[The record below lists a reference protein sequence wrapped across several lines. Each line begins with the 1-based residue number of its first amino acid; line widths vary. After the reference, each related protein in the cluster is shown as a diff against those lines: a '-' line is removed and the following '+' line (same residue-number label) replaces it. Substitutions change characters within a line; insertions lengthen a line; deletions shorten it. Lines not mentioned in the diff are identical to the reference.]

1 MGNVTTW
8 DFIVRLLYVLG
19 GLGIFLFGMRVMSE
33 GIQKVAGEG
42 MRRIMATMTQNRFF
56 GLMTGLLVTCLVQSS
71 SATTVMV
78 VSFVN
83 AQLLTL
89 IESIG
94 VIMGA
99 NLGTTLTG
107 WIIATIGKFSL
118 SKIALP
124 IIGIGLPLVF
134 SSKPKF
140 KHSGEFLVGF
150 GLLFFGLSELKNA
163 VPDVKSLLKSPDPA
177 DQELVLSIQGFI
189 EQLNS
194 YGFGSVLIFLVI
206 GVFLTILVQS
216 SSAAMGIT
224 IIVAI
229 NGWIDFEIAAAIV
242 MGENIGTT
250 VTAWLASIGANI
262 NAKRAA
268 RAHFIFNIAGVCWM
282 LVLFYPFIAMVDYI
296 MPGPIG
302 GHNPEKITAAEATAH
317 LRESGFKGN
326 PSKDDLNKAR
336 KEIVNVNIPEA
347 EAIAHLKES
356 GFDKDPSEDDL
367 KKARKEIVD
376 TNIPLHLSLFHTLFN
391 LTNIALLIGF
401 TPHLGRL
408 VERLVKPTSET
419 EGDPPPG
426 SLAALHYEGSGVLP
440 KTGELNLALVEAE
453 IDRLAAVARYMFEGF
468 VEIFEHP
475 EEDKGKLIKE
485 LIALEDKCD
494 ELAFD
499 ITQTLIHCTTESL
512 AGERALRVTS
522 LLRVTAELE
531 DIGDCCHRLVQL
543 AHRKYRKNRT
553 LPEETKREIK
563 VFSEQIIDFMELYQ
577 THLKDK
583 SVLPEL
589 EVAEGIED
597 RIDASRKM
605 LRKNAVKRMK
615 EAVNVKAEM
624 IYVDILN
631 EMERIGNDS
640 LNIVHAL
647 NHVV

>member
-1 MGNVTTW
+1 MMAWALLRGLELVGKKLTHFMSNINTW
-8 DFIVRLLYVLG
+8 EFILGLLYVFG

-33 GIQKVAGEG
+33 GIQKVAGDG

-89 IESIG
+89 MESIG

-107 WIIATIGKFSL
+107 WIIATVGKFSL

-124 IIGIGLPLVF
+124 IIGIGLPLIF
-134 SSKPKF
+134 ASKPKI
-140 KHSGEFLVGF
+140 KNLGEVLVGF

-163 VPDVKSLLKSPDPA
+163 VPDVKTLLESTEPA
-177 DQELVLSIQGFI
+177 DAALVQDIQVTI

-194 YGFGSVLIFLVI
+194 YGYGSVLIFLFI
-206 GVFLTILVQS
+206 GILLTILVQS

-224 IIVAI
+224 IILAI
-229 NGWIDFEIAAAIV
+229 NGWINFEIAAAIV
-242 MGENIGTT
+242 LGENIGTT
-250 VTAWLASIGANI
+250 VTAWLAALGANI

-268 RAHFIFNIAGVCWM
+268 RAHFIFNVAGVCWM
-282 LVLFYPFIAMVDYI
+282 LALFYPFMTLVDNV
-296 MPGPIG
+296 MPGAIKMENVTQAEIDNYKSNQVASG
-302 GHNPEKITAAEATAH
+302 QSVDSDEGKI
-317 LRESGFKGN
+317 R
-326 PSKDDLNKAR
+326 KA
-336 KEIVNVNIPEA
+336 
-347 EAIAHLKES
+347 
-356 GFDKDPSEDDL
+356 
-367 KKARKEIVD
+367 IVD
-376 TNIPLHLSLFHTLFN
+376 TNIPLHLALFHTIFN

-401 TPHLGRL
+401 TPQLGKL
-408 VERLVKPTSET
+408 AERLVKPKAGT
-419 EGDPPPG
+419 EGQPPPG
-426 SLAALHYEGSGVLP
+426 SLAALHYEGSGILP

-485 LIALEDKCD
+485 MIALEDKCD

-499 ITQTLIHCTTESL
+499 ITQTLIQCTTESL

-543 AHRKYRKNRT
+543 AHRKYRKQRI

-583 SVLPEL
+583 SVLPEMA
-589 EVAEGIED
+589 VAEGIED

-605 LRKNAVKRMK
+605 LRKSAVKRMK
-615 EAVNVKAEM
+615 ETVNVKAEM

-631 EMERIGNDS
+631 EMERIGNDA

>member
-1 MGNVTTW
+1 MANVSTW
-8 DFIVRLLYVLG
+8 EFIVGFLYILG

-42 MRRIMATMTQNRFF
+42 MRKIMATMTQNRFF
-56 GLMTGLLVTCLVQSS
+56 GLGTGLLITCLVQSS

-134 SSKPKF
+134 MSQPKF
-140 KHSGEFLVGF
+140 KHTGEFLVGF

-163 VPDVKSLLKSPDPA
+163 VPDVKSLLKSSDPG
-177 DQELVLSIQGFI
+177 DQLLVQDIQGFI

-194 YGFGSVLIFLVI
+194 YGFGSVIIFLII

-229 NGWIDFEIAAAIV
+229 NGWINFEIAAAIV
-242 MGENIGTT
+242 LGENIGTT
-250 VTAWLASIGANI
+250 VTAWLASLGANI

-282 LVLFYPFIAMVDYI
+282 LLLFYPFIGMLDQI
-296 MPGPIG
+296 MPGAIYM
-302 GHNPEKITAAEATAH
+302 EDVTQMEAITYLSEND
-317 LRESGFKGN
+317 FKG
-326 PSKDDLNKAR
+326 
-336 KEIVNVNIPEA
+336 E
-347 EAIAHLKES
+347 
-356 GFDKDPSEDDL
+356 PSEDDL
-367 KKARKEIVD
+367 AKARKAIVD
-376 TNIPLHLSLFHTLFN
+376 KNIPLHLSLFHTLFN
-391 LTNIALLIGF
+391 LANIALLIGF

-408 VERLVKPTSET
+408 VERLVKPKTHD
-419 EGDPPPG
+419 GNAPKPG

-453 IDRLAAVARYMFEGF
+453 INRLAAITRYMFEGF
-468 VEIFEHP
+468 VEVFESP
-475 EEDKGKLIKE
+475 DSDKSNLIKE
-485 LIALEDKCD
+485 LKELEEKCD
-494 ELAFD
+494 KLTFE
-499 ITQTLIHCTTESL
+499 ITQTLIYCTTESL

-522 LLRVTAELE
+522 LLRVAGELE

-543 AHRKYRKNRT
+543 AHRKYRKNRVLPQET
-553 LPEETKREIK
+553 LREIK
-563 VFSEQIIDFMELYQ
+563 VFSEQILDFMELYQ
-577 THLKDK
+577 THLKDGSIPDIK
-583 SVLPEL
+583 KAEL
-589 EVAEGIED
+589 IEN
-597 RIDASRKM
+597 RIDASRKS
-605 LRKNAVKRMK
+605 LRKNAVKRMQDN
-615 EAVNVKAEM
+615 ENLKAEM
-624 IYVDILN
+624 IYIDILN
-631 EMERIGNDS
+631 EMESIGNDA
-640 LNIVHAL
+640 LNVVQAL

>member
-1 MGNVTTW
+1 MGNVTIW
-8 DFIVRLLYVLG
+8 EFIVGFLYVLG

-56 GLMTGLLVTCLVQSS
+56 GLATGLLVTCLVQSS

-89 IESIG
+89 MESIG

-134 SSKPKF
+134 MSQPKF
-140 KHSGEFLVGF
+140 KHTGEFLVGF

-163 VPDVKSLLKSPDPA
+163 VPDVKSLLKSSDPA
-177 DQELVLSIQGFI
+177 DQLLVQDIQGFI

-194 YGFGSVLIFLVI
+194 YGFGSVIIFLVI

-229 NGWIDFEIAAAIV
+229 NGWINFEIAAAIV
-242 MGENIGTT
+242 LGENIGTT
-250 VTAWLASIGANI
+250 VTAWLASLGANL

-282 LVLFYPFIAMVDYI
+282 LLLFYPFIGMLDEI
-296 MPGPIG
+296 MPGAIYV
-302 GHNPEKITAAEATAH
+302 EDVTQEEAFVYLTDNEFEGEPTEND
-317 LRESGFKGN
+317 L
-326 PSKDDLNKAR
+326 SKA
-336 KEIVNVNIPEA
+336 
-347 EAIAHLKES
+347 
-356 GFDKDPSEDDL
+356 
-367 KKARKEIVD
+367 KKAIVD
-376 TNIPLHLSLFHTLFN
+376 RNIPLHLSLFHTLFN
-391 LTNIALLIGF
+391 LANIALLIGF
-401 TPHLGRL
+401 APHLGRL
-408 VERLVKPTSET
+408 VERLVKPKTHD
-419 EGDPPPG
+419 GKAPKPG
-426 SLAALHYEGSGVLP
+426 SLASLHYEGSGALP

-453 IDRLAAVARYMFEGF
+453 VDRLAAITRYMFEGF
-468 VEIFEHP
+468 VEVFESP
-475 EEDKGKLIKE
+475 DVDKSDLIKE
-485 LIALEDKCD
+485 LKELENKCD
-494 ELAFD
+494 ELAFEV
-499 ITQTLIHCTTESL
+499 TQTLIYCTTESL
-512 AGERALRVTS
+512 AGERALRVAS
-522 LLRVTAELE
+522 LLRVTGELE

-543 AHRKYRKNRT
+543 AHRKYRKNRVLPQET
-553 LPEETKREIK
+553 LREIK
-563 VFSEQIIDFMELYQ
+563 VFSEQILDFMELYQ
-577 THLKDK
+577 THLKDGSIPDIQK
-583 SVLPEL
+583 
-589 EVAEGIED
+589 AESIED
-597 RIDASRKM
+597 RIDASRKS
-605 LRKNAVKRMK
+605 LRKNAVKRMQDK
-615 EAVNVKAEM
+615 ENLKAEM

-631 EMERIGNDS
+631 EMESIGNDA
-640 LNIVHAL
+640 LNVVQAL

>member
-1 MGNVTTW
+1 MANVSTW
-8 DFIVRLLYVLG
+8 EFIVGFLYILG

-42 MRRIMATMTQNRFF
+42 MRKIMATMTQNRFF
-56 GLMTGLLVTCLVQSS
+56 GLGTGLLITCLVQSS

-134 SSKPKF
+134 MSQPKF
-140 KHSGEFLVGF
+140 KHTGEFLVGF

-163 VPDVKSLLKSPDPA
+163 VPDVKSLLKSSDPG
-177 DQELVLSIQGFI
+177 DQLLVQDIQGFI

-194 YGFGSVLIFLVI
+194 YGFGSVIIFLII

-229 NGWIDFEIAAAIV
+229 NGWINFEIAAAIV
-242 MGENIGTT
+242 LGENIGTT
-250 VTAWLASIGANI
+250 VTAWLASLGANI

-268 RAHFIFNIAGVCWM
+268 RAHFIFNIAGGCWM
-282 LVLFYPFIAMVDYI
+282 LLLFYPFIGMLDQI
-296 MPGPIG
+296 MPGAIYM
-302 GHNPEKITAAEATAH
+302 EDVTQMEAITYLSEND
-317 LRESGFKGN
+317 FKG
-326 PSKDDLNKAR
+326 
-336 KEIVNVNIPEA
+336 E
-347 EAIAHLKES
+347 
-356 GFDKDPSEDDL
+356 PSEDDL
-367 KKARKEIVD
+367 AKARKAIVD
-376 TNIPLHLSLFHTLFN
+376 KNIPLHLSLFHTLFN
-391 LTNIALLIGF
+391 LANIALLIGF

-408 VERLVKPTSET
+408 VERLVKPKTHD
-419 EGDPPPG
+419 GNAPKPG

-453 IDRLAAVARYMFEGF
+453 INRLAAITRYMFEGF
-468 VEIFEHP
+468 VEVFESP
-475 EEDKGKLIKE
+475 DSDKSNLIKE
-485 LIALEDKCD
+485 LKELEEKCD
-494 ELAFD
+494 KLTFE
-499 ITQTLIHCTTESL
+499 ITQTLIYCTTESL

-522 LLRVTAELE
+522 LLRVAGELE

-543 AHRKYRKNRT
+543 AHRKYRKNRVLPQET
-553 LPEETKREIK
+553 LREIK
-563 VFSEQIIDFMELYQ
+563 VFSEQILDFMELYQ
-577 THLKDK
+577 THLKDGSIPDIK
-583 SVLPEL
+583 KAEL
-589 EVAEGIED
+589 IEN
-597 RIDASRKM
+597 RIDASRKS
-605 LRKNAVKRMK
+605 LRKNAVKRMQDN
-615 EAVNVKAEM
+615 ENLKAEM
-624 IYVDILN
+624 IYIDILN
-631 EMERIGNDS
+631 EMESIGNDA
-640 LNIVHAL
+640 LNVVQAL

>member
-1 MGNVTTW
+1 MANVSTW
-8 DFIVRLLYVLG
+8 EFIVGFLYILG

-56 GLMTGLLVTCLVQSS
+56 GLATGLLVTCLVQSS

-89 IESIG
+89 VESIG

-134 SSKPKF
+134 MSKPKF
-140 KHSGEFLVGF
+140 KHTGEFLVGF

-163 VPDVKSLLKSPDPA
+163 VPDVKSLLKSSDPG
-177 DQELVLSIQGFI
+177 DQLMVQDIQGFI

-194 YGFGSVLIFLVI
+194 YGFGSVIIFLII

-229 NGWIDFEIAAAIV
+229 NGWINFEIAAAIV
-242 MGENIGTT
+242 LGENIGTT
-250 VTAWLASIGANI
+250 VTAWLASLGANI

-282 LVLFYPFIAMVDYI
+282 LLLFYPFIGMLDQI
-296 MPGPIG
+296 MPGAIYT
-302 GHNPEKITAAEATAH
+302 EDVTQVEAIAYLEDNDFAGEPT
-317 LRESGFKGN
+317 EG
-326 PSKDDLNKAR
+326 DLAKAR
-336 KEIVNVNIPEA
+336 KA
-347 EAIAHLKES
+347 
-356 GFDKDPSEDDL
+356 
-367 KKARKEIVD
+367 IVD
-376 TNIPLHLSLFHTLFN
+376 KNIPLHLSLFHTLFN
-391 LTNIALLIGF
+391 LANIALLIGF
-401 TPHLGRL
+401 APHLSRL
-408 VERLVKPTSET
+408 VERLVKPKSHDGTALK
-419 EGDPPPG
+419 PG
-426 SLAALHYEGSGVLP
+426 SLASLHYEGSGVLP

-453 IDRLAAVARYMFEGF
+453 IDRLAAITRYMFEGF
-468 VEIFEHP
+468 VEVFESP
-475 EEDKGKLIKE
+475 DADKSDLIKE
-485 LIALEDKCD
+485 LKELEEKCD
-494 ELAFD
+494 DLAFE
-499 ITQTLIHCTTESL
+499 ITQTLIYCTTESL

-522 LLRVTAELE
+522 LLRVTGELE

-543 AHRKYRKNRT
+543 AHRKYRKNRVLPQET
-553 LPEETKREIK
+553 LREIK
-563 VFSEQIIDFMELYQ
+563 VFSEQILDFMELYQ
-577 THLKDK
+577 THLKDG
-583 SVLPEL
+583 SVPDIQK
-589 EVAEGIED
+589 AEMIED
-597 RIDASRKM
+597 RIDASRKS
-605 LRKNAVKRMK
+605 LRKNAVKRMQDK
-615 EAVNVKAEM
+615 ENLKAEM
-624 IYVDILN
+624 IYIDILN
-631 EMERIGNDS
+631 EMESIGNDA
-640 LNIVHAL
+640 LNVVQAL

>member
-1 MGNVTTW
+1 MENIDPW
-8 DFIVRLLYVLG
+8 NFIVGLLYILG
-19 GLGIFLFGMRVMSE
+19 ALGICLFGMRVMSE
-33 GIQKVAGEG
+33 GIQRVAGEG
-42 MRRIMATMTQNRFF
+42 LRKIMATMTQNRFF

-89 IESIG
+89 MESIG

-124 IIGIGLPLVF
+124 IIGIGLPFVF
-134 SSKPKF
+134 ASKPRF
-140 KHSGEFLVGF
+140 KNFGEVLVGF

-163 VPDVKSLLKSPDPA
+163 VPDVKSLLKSKEVA
-177 DQELVLSIQGFI
+177 DQLLVQDIQALV
-189 EQLNS
+189 ENLNS
-194 YGFGSVLIFLVI
+194 YGFGSVLIFLFI
-206 GVFLTILVQS
+206 GVILTLLVQS

-229 NGWIDFEIAAAIV
+229 NGWINFEIAAAIV
-242 MGENIGTT
+242 LGENIGTT
-250 VTAWLASIGANI
+250 VTAWLAALGANI

-282 LVLFYPFIAMVDYI
+282 LVLFYPFMGFVDQV
-296 MPGPIG
+296 MPGSIKQE
-302 GHNPEKITAAEATAH
+302 NVTQI
-317 LRESGFKGN
+317 
-326 PSKDDLNKAR
+326 
-336 KEIVNVNIPEA
+336 EINHYLENQVLDEDEIPE
-347 EAIAHLKES
+347 
-356 GFDKDPSEDDL
+356 DDPQKI
-367 KKARKEIVD
+367 KKAIVD
-376 TNIPLHLSLFHTLFN
+376 INIPLHLSLFHTLFN
-391 LTNIALLIGF
+391 LCNICLLIGF

-408 VERLVKPTSET
+408 VERVVKPKKSR
-419 EGDPPPG
+419 EGEPTPG
-426 SLAALHYEGSGVLP
+426 SLAALHYEGSGILP
-440 KTGELNLALVEAE
+440 KTGELNLALVESE
-453 IDRLAAVARYMFEGF
+453 IDRLAAVTRYMFEGF
-468 VEIFEHP
+468 VDVFEHP
-475 EEDKGKLIKE
+475 DEDKGE
-485 LIALEDKCD
+485 LINELIELEEKCD

-531 DIGDCCHRLVQL
+531 DIGDCCHRLVLL
-543 AHRKYRKNRT
+543 ADRKYRKQRI

-563 VFSEQIIDFMELYQ
+563 VFSEQIIDFIELYQ

-583 SVLPEL
+583 SVAPEI
-589 EVAEGIED
+589 EIAEGIEE

-605 LRKNAVKRMK
+605 LRKGAVKRMK
-615 EAVNVKAEM
+615 ESVNVKAEM
-624 IYVDILN
+624 IYIDILN

-647 NHVV
+647 NHVI

>member
-1 MGNVTTW
+1 MANVSTW
-8 DFIVRLLYVLG
+8 EFIVGFLYILG

-56 GLMTGLLVTCLVQSS
+56 GLATGLLVTCLVQSS

-89 IESIG
+89 VESIG

-124 IIGIGLPLVF
+124 IIGIGLPFVF
-134 SSKPKF
+134 MSKPKF
-140 KHSGEFLVGF
+140 KHTGEFLVGF

-163 VPDVKSLLKSPDPA
+163 VPDVKSLLKSSDPG
-177 DQELVLSIQGFI
+177 DQLLVQDIQGFI

-194 YGFGSVLIFLVI
+194 YGFGSVIIFLII

-229 NGWIDFEIAAAIV
+229 NGWINFEIAAAIV
-242 MGENIGTT
+242 LGENIGTT
-250 VTAWLASIGANI
+250 VTAWLASLGANI

-282 LVLFYPFIAMVDYI
+282 LLLFYPFIGMLDQI
-296 MPGPIG
+296 MPGAIYT
-302 GHNPEKITAAEATAH
+302 EDVTQVEAIAYLEDNNFAGEPT
-317 LRESGFKGN
+317 ES
-326 PSKDDLNKAR
+326 DLTKAR
-336 KEIVNVNIPEA
+336 KA
-347 EAIAHLKES
+347 
-356 GFDKDPSEDDL
+356 
-367 KKARKEIVD
+367 IVD
-376 TNIPLHLSLFHTLFN
+376 RNIPLHLSLFHTLFN
-391 LTNIALLIGF
+391 LANIALLIGF
-401 TPHLGRL
+401 APHLSRL
-408 VERLVKPTSET
+408 VERLVKPKSHDGTALK
-419 EGDPPPG
+419 PG
-426 SLAALHYEGSGVLP
+426 SLASLHYEGSGVLP

-453 IDRLAAVARYMFEGF
+453 IDRLAAITRYMFEGF
-468 VEIFEHP
+468 VEVFESP
-475 EEDKGKLIKE
+475 DADKSDLIKE
-485 LIALEDKCD
+485 LKELEGKCD
-494 ELAFD
+494 DLAFE
-499 ITQTLIHCTTESL
+499 ITQTLIYCTTESL

-522 LLRVTAELE
+522 LLRVTGELE

-543 AHRKYRKNRT
+543 AHRKYRKNRVLPQET
-553 LPEETKREIK
+553 LREIK
-563 VFSEQIIDFMELYQ
+563 VFSEQILDFMELYQ
-577 THLKDK
+577 THLKDG
-583 SVLPEL
+583 SVPDIQK
-589 EVAEGIED
+589 AEMIED
-597 RIDASRKM
+597 RIDASRKS
-605 LRKNAVKRMK
+605 LRKNAVKRMQDK
-615 EAVNVKAEM
+615 ENLKAEM
-624 IYVDILN
+624 IYIDILN
-631 EMERIGNDS
+631 EMESIGNDA
-640 LNIVHAL
+640 LNVVQAL

>member
-8 DFIVRLLYVLG
+8 EFIVGFLYVLG

-42 MRRIMATMTQNRFF
+42 MRKIMATMTQNRFF
-56 GLMTGLLVTCLVQSS
+56 GLGTGLLVTCLVQSS

-89 IESIG
+89 MESIG

-134 SSKPKF
+134 MSKPKF
-140 KHSGEFLVGF
+140 KHTGEFLVGF

-163 VPDVKSLLKSPDPA
+163 VPDVKSLLKSSDPA
-177 DQELVLSIQGFI
+177 DQMLVQDIQGVI

-194 YGFGSVLIFLVI
+194 YGFGSVIIFLII
-206 GVFLTILVQS
+206 GVFLTVLVQS

-229 NGWIDFEIAAAIV
+229 NGWINFEIAAAIV
-242 MGENIGTT
+242 LGENIGTT

-282 LVLFYPFIAMVDYI
+282 LLLFYPFIGMLDNL
-296 MPGPIG
+296 MPGAIYI
-302 GHNPEKITAAEATAH
+302 EDVTKQEAVAYIQ
-317 LRESGFKGN
+317 EVGEVEG
-326 PSKDDLNKAR
+326 
-336 KEIVNVNIPEA
+336 
-347 EAIAHLKES
+347 
-356 GFDKDPSEDDL
+356 DPTEDDIAKA
-367 KKARKEIVD
+367 KKSIVD
-376 TNIPLHLSLFHTLFN
+376 RNTPLHLSLFHTLFN
-391 LTNIALLIGF
+391 LTNICLLIGF
-401 TPHLGRL
+401 TPHLGRF
-408 VERLVKPTSET
+408 VERIVQPKTDGGNAPK
-419 EGDPPPG
+419 PG

-440 KTGELNLALVEAE
+440 KTGELNLALVEGE
-453 IDRLAAVARYMFEGF
+453 INRLAAISRYMFEGF
-468 VEIFEHP
+468 VEIFESP
-475 EEDKGKLIKE
+475 NDDKGKLIRE
-485 LIALEDKCD
+485 LNELEEKCD
-494 ELAFD
+494 ELAFE

-531 DIGDCCHRLVQL
+531 DIGDCCNRLVQL
-543 AHRKYRKNRT
+543 AHRKYRKNRV
-553 LPEETKREIK
+553 LPEETVREIK
-563 VFSEQIIDFMELYQ
+563 VFSEQILDFMELYQ
-577 THLKDK
+577 THLKDGGI
-583 SVLPEL
+583 PDL
-589 EVAEGIED
+589 EKAEGIED
-597 RIDASRKM
+597 RIDASRKS
-605 LRKNAVKRMK
+605 LRKNAVKRMQDK
-615 EAVNVKAEM
+615 ENLKAEM

-631 EMERIGNDS
+631 EMESIGNDA
-640 LNIVHAL
+640 LNVVHAL
-647 NHVV
+647 NNKV

>member
-1 MGNVTTW
+1 
-8 DFIVRLLYVLG
+8 
-19 GLGIFLFGMRVMSE
+19 MSE

-107 WIIATIGKFSL
+107 WIIASIGKFSL

-250 VTAWLASIGANI
+250 VTAWLASIGANL

-282 LVLFYPFIAMVDYI
+282 LLLFYPFIAMVDYI

-302 GHNPEKITAAEATAH
+302 GHNPEKITEVDATAH
-317 LRESGFKGN
+317 LRESGFKGT
-326 PSKDDLNKAR
+326 PSEDDLNKAR
-336 KEIVNVNIPEA
+336 KEIVNNNIPEA
-347 EAIAHLKES
+347 DAIAHFKKAQLREAQEK
-356 GFDKDPSEDDL
+356 GPDYIIITKPSEGDL
-367 KKARKEIVD
+367 NKARKEIVD

-408 VERLVKPTSET
+408 VERLVKPKSET
-419 EGDPPPG
+419 EGEPTPG

-485 LIALEDKCD
+485 LTALEDKCD

-597 RIDASRKM
+597 RIDASRKT

>member
-1 MGNVTTW
+1 MANVTPW
-8 DFIVRLLYVLG
+8 EFIVGFLYVLG

-56 GLMTGLLVTCLVQSS
+56 GLATGLLVTCLVQSS

-89 IESIG
+89 MESIG

-134 SSKPKF
+134 MSQPKF
-140 KHSGEFLVGF
+140 KHTGEFLVGF

-163 VPDVKSLLKSPDPA
+163 VPDVKSLLKSADPG
-177 DQELVLSIQGFI
+177 DQLLVQDIQGFI

-194 YGFGSVLIFLVI
+194 YGFGSVIIFLII

-229 NGWIDFEIAAAIV
+229 NGWINFEIAAAIV
-242 MGENIGTT
+242 LGENIGTT
-250 VTAWLASIGANI
+250 VTAWLASLGANL

-282 LVLFYPFIAMVDYI
+282 LLLFYPFIGMLDQI
-296 MPGPIG
+296 MPGAIYIDDV
-302 GHNPEKITAAEATAH
+302 NQAEASAY
-317 LRESGFKGN
+317 LAESNFQGN
-326 PSKDDLNKAR
+326 PT
-336 KEIVNVNIPEA
+336 
-347 EAIAHLKES
+347 
-356 GFDKDPSEDDL
+356 EDDIAKA
-367 KKARKEIVD
+367 KKAIVD
-376 TNIPLHLSLFHTLFN
+376 KNIPLHLSLFHTLFN

-408 VERLVKPTSET
+408 VERLVQPKTHDGKAPK
-419 EGDPPPG
+419 PG
-426 SLAALHYEGSGVLP
+426 SLASLHYEGSGVLP
-440 KTGELNLALVEAE
+440 KTGELNLALVEGE
-453 IDRLAAVARYMFEGF
+453 VNRLAAITRYMFEGF
-468 VEIFEHP
+468 VEVFESP
-475 EEDKGKLIKE
+475 DADKSDLIKE
-485 LIALEDKCD
+485 LKELENKCD
-494 ELAFD
+494 ELAFEV
-499 ITQTLIHCTTESL
+499 TQTLIYCTTESL
-512 AGERALRVTS
+512 AGERALRVAS
-522 LLRVTAELE
+522 LLRVTGELE

-543 AHRKYRKNRT
+543 AHRKYRKNRVLPQET
-553 LPEETKREIK
+553 LREIK
-563 VFSEQIIDFMELYQ
+563 VFSEQILDFMELYQ
-577 THLKDK
+577 AHLKDGSIPDIK
-583 SVLPEL
+583 K
-589 EVAEGIED
+589 AETIED
-597 RIDASRKM
+597 RIDASRKS
-605 LRKNAVKRMK
+605 LRKNAVKRMQDK
-615 EAVNVKAEM
+615 ENLKAEM
-624 IYVDILN
+624 IYIDILN
-631 EMERIGNDS
+631 EMESIGNDA
-640 LNIVHAL
+640 LNVVQAL

>member
-1 MGNVTTW
+1 MANVSTW
-8 DFIVRLLYVLG
+8 EFIVGFLYILG

-42 MRRIMATMTQNRFF
+42 MRKIMATMTQNRFF
-56 GLMTGLLVTCLVQSS
+56 GLGTGLLITCLVQSS

-134 SSKPKF
+134 MSQPKF
-140 KHSGEFLVGF
+140 KHTGEFLVGF

-163 VPDVKSLLKSPDPA
+163 VPDVKSLLKSSDPG
-177 DQELVLSIQGFI
+177 DQLLVQDIQGFI

-194 YGFGSVLIFLVI
+194 YGFGSVIIFLII

-229 NGWIDFEIAAAIV
+229 NGWINFEIAAAIV
-242 MGENIGTT
+242 LGENIGTT
-250 VTAWLASIGANI
+250 VTAWLASLGASI

-282 LVLFYPFIAMVDYI
+282 LLLFYPFIGMLDQI
-296 MPGPIG
+296 MPGAIYM
-302 GHNPEKITAAEATAH
+302 EDVTQMEAITYLSEND
-317 LRESGFKGN
+317 FKG
-326 PSKDDLNKAR
+326 
-336 KEIVNVNIPEA
+336 E
-347 EAIAHLKES
+347 
-356 GFDKDPSEDDL
+356 PSEDDL
-367 KKARKEIVD
+367 AKARKAIVD
-376 TNIPLHLSLFHTLFN
+376 KNIPLHLSLFHTLFN
-391 LTNIALLIGF
+391 LANIALLIGF

-408 VERLVKPTSET
+408 VERLVKPKTHD
-419 EGDPPPG
+419 GNAPKPG

-453 IDRLAAVARYMFEGF
+453 INRLAAITRYMFEGF
-468 VEIFEHP
+468 VEVFESP
-475 EEDKGKLIKE
+475 DSDKSNLIKE
-485 LIALEDKCD
+485 LKELEEKCD
-494 ELAFD
+494 KLTFE
-499 ITQTLIHCTTESL
+499 ITQTLIYCTTESL

-522 LLRVTAELE
+522 LLRVTGELE
-531 DIGDCCHRLVQL
+531 DIGDCCYRLVQL
-543 AHRKYRKNRT
+543 AHRKYRKNRVLPQET
-553 LPEETKREIK
+553 LREIK
-563 VFSEQIIDFMELYQ
+563 VFSEQILDFMELYQ
-577 THLKDK
+577 THLKDGSIPDIK
-583 SVLPEL
+583 KAEL
-589 EVAEGIED
+589 IEN
-597 RIDASRKM
+597 RIDASRKS
-605 LRKNAVKRMK
+605 LRKNAVKRMQDN
-615 EAVNVKAEM
+615 ENLKAEM
-624 IYVDILN
+624 IYIDILN
-631 EMERIGNDS
+631 EMESIGNDA
-640 LNIVHAL
+640 LNVVQAL

>member
-1 MGNVTTW
+1 MANVTTW
-8 DFIVRLLYVLG
+8 EFIVGFLYILG

-56 GLMTGLLVTCLVQSS
+56 GLGTGLLVTCLVQSS

-89 IESIG
+89 MESIG

-134 SSKPKF
+134 MSKPKF
-140 KHSGEFLVGF
+140 KHTGEFLVGF

-163 VPDVKSLLKSPDPA
+163 VPDVKSLLKSSDPG
-177 DQELVLSIQGFI
+177 DQLLVQDIQGFI

-194 YGFGSVLIFLVI
+194 YGFGSVIIFLII

-229 NGWIDFEIAAAIV
+229 NGWINFEIAAAIV
-242 MGENIGTT
+242 LGENIGTT
-250 VTAWLASIGANI
+250 VTAWLASLGANI

-282 LVLFYPFIAMVDYI
+282 LLLFYPFIGMLDEI
-296 MPGPIG
+296 MPGAIYT
-302 GHNPEKITAAEATAH
+302 EDVTQAEVVAYLEDNDFTGDPT
-317 LRESGFKGN
+317 E
-326 PSKDDLNKAR
+326 DDLSKAR
-336 KEIVNVNIPEA
+336 KA
-347 EAIAHLKES
+347 
-356 GFDKDPSEDDL
+356 
-367 KKARKEIVD
+367 IVD
-376 TNIPLHLSLFHTLFN
+376 RNIPLHLSLFHTLFN
-391 LTNIALLIGF
+391 LANIALLIGF
-401 TPHLGRL
+401 APHLGRL
-408 VERLVKPTSET
+408 VERLVKPKTHD
-419 EGDPPPG
+419 GKAPKPG
-426 SLAALHYEGSGVLP
+426 SLASLHYEGSGVLP

-453 IDRLAAVARYMFEGF
+453 IDRLAAITRYMFEGF
-468 VEIFEHP
+468 VEVFESP
-475 EEDKGKLIKE
+475 DADKSDLIKE
-485 LIALEDKCD
+485 LKELEDKCD
-494 ELAFD
+494 DLAFE
-499 ITQTLIHCTTESL
+499 ITQTLIYCTTESL

-522 LLRVTAELE
+522 LLRVTGELE

-543 AHRKYRKNRT
+543 AHRKYRKNRVLPQET
-553 LPEETKREIK
+553 LREIK
-563 VFSEQIIDFMELYQ
+563 VFSEQILDFMELYQ
-577 THLKDK
+577 THLKDG
-583 SVLPEL
+583 SVPDIEK
-589 EVAEGIED
+589 AEMIED
-597 RIDASRKM
+597 RIDASRKS
-605 LRKNAVKRMK
+605 LRKNAVKRMQDK
-615 EAVNVKAEM
+615 ENLKAEM
-624 IYVDILN
+624 IYIDILN
-631 EMERIGNDS
+631 EMESIGNDA
-640 LNIVHAL
+640 LNVVQAL

>member
-1 MGNVTTW
+1 MENIDPW
-8 DFIVRLLYVLG
+8 NFIVGLLYILG
-19 GLGIFLFGMRVMSE
+19 ALGIFLFGMRVMSE
-33 GIQKVAGEG
+33 GIQRVAGEG
-42 MRRIMATMTQNRFF
+42 LRKIMATMTQNRFF

-89 IESIG
+89 MESIG

-124 IIGIGLPLVF
+124 IIGIGLPFVF
-134 SSKPKF
+134 ASKPRF
-140 KHSGEFLVGF
+140 KNFGEVLVGF

-163 VPDVKSLLKSPDPA
+163 VPDVKSLLKSKEVG
-177 DQELVLSIQGFI
+177 DQLLVQDIQALV
-189 EQLNS
+189 ENLNS
-194 YGFGSVLIFLVI
+194 YGFGSVLIFLFI
-206 GVFLTILVQS
+206 GVILTLLVQS

-229 NGWIDFEIAAAIV
+229 NGWINFEIAAAIV
-242 MGENIGTT
+242 LGENIGTT
-250 VTAWLASIGANI
+250 VTAWLAALGANI

-282 LVLFYPFIAMVDYI
+282 LVLFYPFMGFVDQV
-296 MPGPIG
+296 MPGSIKQE
-302 GHNPEKITAAEATAH
+302 NVTQI
-317 LRESGFKGN
+317 
-326 PSKDDLNKAR
+326 
-336 KEIVNVNIPEA
+336 EINHYLENQVLDEDEIPE
-347 EAIAHLKES
+347 
-356 GFDKDPSEDDL
+356 DDPQKI
-367 KKARKEIVD
+367 KKAIVD
-376 TNIPLHLSLFHTLFN
+376 INIPLHLSLFHTLFN
-391 LTNIALLIGF
+391 LCNICLLIGF

-408 VERLVKPTSET
+408 VERVVKPKKSR
-419 EGDPPPG
+419 EGEPTPG
-426 SLAALHYEGSGVLP
+426 SLAALHYEGSGILP
-440 KTGELNLALVEAE
+440 KTGELNLALVESE
-453 IDRLAAVARYMFEGF
+453 IDRLAAVTRYMFEGF
-468 VEIFEHP
+468 VDVFEHP
-475 EEDKGKLIKE
+475 DEDKGE
-485 LIALEDKCD
+485 LINELIELEEKCD

-531 DIGDCCHRLVQL
+531 DIGDCCHRLVLL
-543 AHRKYRKNRT
+543 ADRKYRKQRI

-563 VFSEQIIDFMELYQ
+563 VFSEQIIDFIELYQ

-583 SVLPEL
+583 SVAPEI
-589 EVAEGIED
+589 EIAEGIEE

-605 LRKNAVKRMK
+605 LRKGAVKRMK
-615 EAVNVKAEM
+615 ESVNVKAEM
-624 IYVDILN
+624 IYIDILN

-647 NHVV
+647 NHVI

>member
-1 MGNVTTW
+1 MANVSTW
-8 DFIVRLLYVLG
+8 EFIVGFLYILG

-56 GLMTGLLVTCLVQSS
+56 GLGTGLLVTCLVQSS

-89 IESIG
+89 TESIG

-134 SSKPKF
+134 MSKPKF
-140 KHSGEFLVGF
+140 KHTGEFLVGF

-163 VPDVKSLLKSPDPA
+163 VPDVKSLLKSADPG
-177 DQELVLSIQGFI
+177 DQLLVQDIQGFI
-189 EQLNS
+189 QQLNS
-194 YGFGSVLIFLVI
+194 YGFGSVIIFLII

-229 NGWIDFEIAAAIV
+229 NGWINFEIAAAIV
-242 MGENIGTT
+242 LGENIGTT
-250 VTAWLASIGANI
+250 VTAWLASLGANI

-268 RAHFIFNIAGVCWM
+268 RAHFIFNIVGVCWM
-282 LVLFYPFIAMVDYI
+282 LLLFYPFIGMLDEI
-296 MPGPIG
+296 MPGAIY
-302 GHNPEKITAAEATAH
+302 IDDVTQADATAY
-317 LRESGFKGN
+317 LSDNEFEGVPKEE
-326 PSKDDLNKAR
+326 DLAKA
-336 KEIVNVNIPEA
+336 
-347 EAIAHLKES
+347 
-356 GFDKDPSEDDL
+356 
-367 KKARKEIVD
+367 KKAIVD
-376 TNIPLHLSLFHTLFN
+376 RNIPLHLSLFHTLFN
-391 LTNIALLIGF
+391 LANIALLIRF
-401 TPHLGRL
+401 APQLSRL
-408 VERLVKPTSET
+408 AERLVKPKTHD
-419 EGDPPPG
+419 GKAPKPG
-426 SLAALHYEGSGVLP
+426 SLASLHYEGSGVLP

-453 IDRLAAVARYMFEGF
+453 IDRLAAISRYMFEGF
-468 VEIFEHP
+468 VEVFESP
-475 EEDKGKLIKE
+475 DIDKSDLIKE
-485 LIALEDKCD
+485 LKELENKCD

-499 ITQTLIHCTTESL
+499 VTQSLIYCTTESL
-512 AGERALRVTS
+512 AGERALRVAS
-522 LLRVTAELE
+522 LLRVTGELE

-543 AHRKYRKNRT
+543 AHRKYRKNRVLPQET
-553 LPEETKREIK
+553 LREIK
-563 VFSEQIIDFMELYQ
+563 VFSEQILDFMELYQ
-577 THLKDK
+577 PHLKDGSIPK
-583 SVLPEL
+583 IQK
-589 EVAEGIED
+589 AEEIED
-597 RIDASRKM
+597 RIDASRKS
-605 LRKNAVKRMK
+605 LRKNAVKRMQDK
-615 EAVNVKAEM
+615 ENLKAEM

-640 LNIVHAL
+640 LNIVQAL
-647 NHVV
+647 NNVI

>member
-8 DFIVRLLYVLG
+8 DFIVRLLYILG

-33 GIQKVAGEG
+33 GIQKIAGEG
-42 MRRIMATMTQNRFF
+42 MRRIMATMTQNRFY
-56 GLMTGLLVTCLVQSS
+56 GLGTGLLVTCLVQSS

-107 WIIATIGKFSL
+107 WIIASIGKFSL

-134 SSKPKF
+134 SSKPKL

-163 VPDVKSLLKSPDPA
+163 VPDVKSLLTSDDPGDA
-177 DQELVLSIQGFI
+177 ALVQDIQGI
-189 EQLNS
+189 IQNLNS
-194 YGFGSVLIFLVI
+194 FGFGSVLIFLVI
-206 GVFLTILVQS
+206 GVLLTILVQS

-282 LVLFYPFIAMVDYI
+282 LVLFYPFIAMLDQI
-296 MPGPIG
+296 MPGAIYTQDVSQQEAMAYLAD
-302 GHNPEKITAAEATAH
+302 NPVEGEPTDDDI
-317 LRESGFKGN
+317 
-326 PSKDDLNKAR
+326 SKA
-336 KEIVNVNIPEA
+336 
-347 EAIAHLKES
+347 
-356 GFDKDPSEDDL
+356 
-367 KKARKEIVD
+367 KKSIVD
-376 TNIPLHLSLFHTLFN
+376 KNIPLHLSLFHTLFN

-408 VERLVKPTSET
+408 VERIVQ
-419 EGDPPPG
+419 
-426 SLAALHYEGSGVLP
+426 P
-440 KTGELNLALVEAE
+440 KSAGWQS
-453 IDRLAAVARYMFEGF
+453 
-468 VEIFEHP
+468 
-475 EEDKGKLIKE
+475 
-485 LIALEDKCD
+485 
-494 ELAFD
+494 
-499 ITQTLIHCTTESL
+499 TQTRKFGSP
-512 AGERALRVTS
+512 ALRRIRRAT
-522 LLRVTAELE
+522 
-531 DIGDCCHRLVQL
+531 Q
-543 AHRKYRKNRT
+543 
-553 LPEETKREIK
+553 
-563 VFSEQIIDFMELYQ
+563 
-577 THLKDK
+577 
-583 SVLPEL
+583 
-589 EVAEGIED
+589 D
-597 RIDASRKM
+597 RGA
-605 LRKNAVKRMK
+605 
-615 EAVNVKAEM
+615 
-624 IYVDILN
+624 
-631 EMERIGNDS
+631 
-640 LNIVHAL
+640 
-647 NHVV
+647 

>member
-8 DFIVRLLYVLG
+8 EFIVGFLYVLG

-42 MRRIMATMTQNRFF
+42 MRKIMATMTQNRFF
-56 GLMTGLLVTCLVQSS
+56 GLGTGLLVTCLVQSS

-89 IESIG
+89 MESIG

-134 SSKPKF
+134 MSKPKF
-140 KHSGEFLVGF
+140 KHTGEFLVGF

-163 VPDVKSLLKSPDPA
+163 VPDVKSLLKSSDPA
-177 DQELVLSIQGFI
+177 DQILVQDIQGVI

-194 YGFGSVLIFLVI
+194 YGFGSVIIFLII
-206 GVFLTILVQS
+206 GVFLTVLVQS

-229 NGWIDFEIAAAIV
+229 NGWINFEIAAAIV
-242 MGENIGTT
+242 LGENIGTT
-250 VTAWLASIGANI
+250 ITAWLASIGANI

-268 RAHFIFNIAGVCWM
+268 RAHLIFNLAGVCWM
-282 LVLFYPFIAMVDYI
+282 LLLFYPFIGMLDNL
-296 MPGPIG
+296 MPGAIYI
-302 GHNPEKITAAEATAH
+302 EDVTKQEAVAYIQ
-317 LRESGFKGN
+317 EVGEVEG
-326 PSKDDLNKAR
+326 
-336 KEIVNVNIPEA
+336 
-347 EAIAHLKES
+347 
-356 GFDKDPSEDDL
+356 DPTEDDIAKA
-367 KKARKEIVD
+367 KKSIVD
-376 TNIPLHLSLFHTLFN
+376 RNTPLHLSLFHTLFN
-391 LTNIALLIGF
+391 LTNICLLIGF
-401 TPHLGRL
+401 TPHLGRF
-408 VERLVKPTSET
+408 VERIVQPKTGGGNAPK
-419 EGDPPPG
+419 PG

-440 KTGELNLALVEAE
+440 KTGELNLALVEGE
-453 IDRLAAVARYMFEGF
+453 INRLAAISRYMFEGF
-468 VEIFEHP
+468 VEIFESP
-475 EEDKGKLIKE
+475 NDDKGKLIRE
-485 LIALEDKCD
+485 LNELEEKCD
-494 ELAFD
+494 ELAFE

-531 DIGDCCHRLVQL
+531 DIGDCCNRLVQL
-543 AHRKYRKNRT
+543 AHRKYRKNRV
-553 LPEETKREIK
+553 LPEETVREIK
-563 VFSEQIIDFMELYQ
+563 VFSEQILDFMELYQ
-577 THLKDK
+577 THLKDGGI
-583 SVLPEL
+583 PDL
-589 EVAEGIED
+589 EKAEGIED
-597 RIDASRKM
+597 RIDASRKS
-605 LRKNAVKRMK
+605 LRKNAVKRMQDK
-615 EAVNVKAEM
+615 ENLKAEM

-631 EMERIGNDS
+631 EMESIGNDA
-640 LNIVHAL
+640 LNVVHAL
-647 NHVV
+647 NNKV

>member
-8 DFIVRLLYVLG
+8 DFIVRLLYILG

-89 IESIG
+89 MESIG

-134 SSKPKF
+134 SSKPKL

-177 DQELVLSIQGFI
+177 DQELVVSIQGFI

-250 VTAWLASIGANI
+250 VTAWLASIGANL

-268 RAHFIFNIAGVCWM
+268 RAHFIFNIAGVTWM
-282 LVLFYPFIAMVDYI
+282 LLLFYPFIAMLDQI
-296 MPGPIG
+296 MPGAIY
-302 GHNPEKITAAEATAH
+302 AEDVSRQEAMAYLTDN
-317 LRESGFKGN
+317 EFEGE
-326 PSKDDLNKAR
+326 PTEDDIAKAR
-336 KEIVNVNIPEA
+336 K
-347 EAIAHLKES
+347 S
-356 GFDKDPSEDDL
+356 
-367 KKARKEIVD
+367 IVD
-376 TNIPLHLSLFHTLFN
+376 GNIPLHLSLFHTLFN

-408 VERLVKPTSET
+408 VERIVQPKTADGKAPK
-419 EGDPPPG
+419 PG
-426 SLAALHYEGSGVLP
+426 SLASLHYEGSGVLP

-453 IDRLAAVARYMFEGF
+453 INRLAAISRYMFEGF
-468 VEIFEHP
+468 VEVFESP

-485 LIALEDKCD
+485 LIELEEKCD

-512 AGERALRVTS
+512 AGERALRVAS
-522 LLRVTAELE
+522 LLRVTGELE
-531 DIGDCCHRLVQL
+531 DIGDCCYRLVQL

-563 VFSEQIIDFMELYQ
+563 VFSEQILDFMELYQ
-577 THLKDK
+577 SHLKDG
-583 SVLPEL
+583 SIPDL
-589 EVAEGIED
+589 EKAEAIED
-597 RIDASRKM
+597 RIDASRKS
-605 LRKNAVKRMK
+605 LRKAAVKRMQDN
-615 EAVNVKAEM
+615 ENLKAEM

-631 EMERIGNDS
+631 EMESIGNDA
-640 LNIVHAL
+640 LNVVQAL
-647 NHVV
+647 NHIV

>member
-8 DFIVRLLYVLG
+8 EFIVGFLYVLG

-42 MRRIMATMTQNRFF
+42 MRKIMATMTQNRFF
-56 GLMTGLLVTCLVQSS
+56 GLGTGLLVTCLVQSS

-89 IESIG
+89 MESIG

-134 SSKPKF
+134 MSKPKF
-140 KHSGEFLVGF
+140 KHTGEFLVGF

-163 VPDVKSLLKSPDPA
+163 VPDVKSLLKSSDPA
-177 DQELVLSIQGFI
+177 DQMLVRDIQGVI

-206 GVFLTILVQS
+206 GVFLTVLVQS

-229 NGWIDFEIAAAIV
+229 NGWINFEIAAAIV
-242 MGENIGTT
+242 LGENIGTT
-250 VTAWLASIGANI
+250 ITAWLASIGANI

-268 RAHFIFNIAGVCWM
+268 RAHLIFNLAGVCWM
-282 LVLFYPFIAMVDYI
+282 LLLFYPFIGMLDNL
-296 MPGPIG
+296 MPGAIYI
-302 GHNPEKITAAEATAH
+302 EDVTKQEAVAYIQ
-317 LRESGFKGN
+317 EVG
-326 PSKDDLNKAR
+326 
-336 KEIVNVNIPEA
+336 EIE
-347 EAIAHLKES
+347 
-356 GFDKDPSEDDL
+356 GDPTEDDIAKA
-367 KKARKEIVD
+367 KKSIVD
-376 TNIPLHLSLFHTLFN
+376 RNTPLHLSLFHTLFN
-391 LTNIALLIGF
+391 LTNICLLIGF
-401 TPHLGRL
+401 TPHLGRF
-408 VERLVKPTSET
+408 VERIVQPKTDDGSAPK
-419 EGDPPPG
+419 PG

-440 KTGELNLALVEAE
+440 KTGELNLALVEGE
-453 IDRLAAVARYMFEGF
+453 INRLAAISRYMFEGF
-468 VEIFEHP
+468 VEIFESP
-475 EEDKGKLIKE
+475 NEDKGKLIRE
-485 LIALEDKCD
+485 LNELEEKCD
-494 ELAFD
+494 ELAFE

-531 DIGDCCHRLVQL
+531 DIGDCCNRLVQL
-543 AHRKYRKNRT
+543 AHRKYRKNRV
-553 LPEETKREIK
+553 LPEETVREIK
-563 VFSEQIIDFMELYQ
+563 VFSEQILDFMELYQ
-577 THLKDK
+577 THLKDGGI
-583 SVLPEL
+583 PDL
-589 EVAEGIED
+589 EKAEGIED
-597 RIDASRKM
+597 RIDASRKS
-605 LRKNAVKRMK
+605 LRKNAVKRMQDK
-615 EAVNVKAEM
+615 ENLKAEM

-631 EMERIGNDS
+631 EMESIGNDA
-640 LNIVHAL
+640 LNVVHAL
-647 NHVV
+647 NNKV

>member
-1 MGNVTTW
+1 MANVSTW
-8 DFIVRLLYVLG
+8 EFIVGFLYILG

-56 GLMTGLLVTCLVQSS
+56 GLATGLLVTCLVQSS

-89 IESIG
+89 VESIG

-134 SSKPKF
+134 MSKPKF
-140 KHSGEFLVGF
+140 KHTGEFLVGF

-163 VPDVKSLLKSPDPA
+163 VPDVKSLLKSSDPG
-177 DQELVLSIQGFI
+177 DQLLVQDIQGFI

-194 YGFGSVLIFLVI
+194 YGFGSVIIFLII

-229 NGWIDFEIAAAIV
+229 NGWINFEIAAAIV
-242 MGENIGTT
+242 LGENIGTT
-250 VTAWLASIGANI
+250 VTAWLASLGANI

-282 LVLFYPFIAMVDYI
+282 LLLFYPFIGMLDQI
-296 MPGPIG
+296 MPGAIYT
-302 GHNPEKITAAEATAH
+302 EDVTQAEAVAYLEDNDFT
-317 LRESGFKGN
+317 G
-326 PSKDDLNKAR
+326 
-336 KEIVNVNIPEA
+336 
-347 EAIAHLKES
+347 
-356 GFDKDPSEDDL
+356 DPTEDDL
-367 KKARKEIVD
+367 SKASKAIVD
-376 TNIPLHLSLFHTLFN
+376 RNIPLHLSLFHTLFN
-391 LTNIALLIGF
+391 LANIALLIGF
-401 TPHLGRL
+401 APHLGRL
-408 VERLVKPTSET
+408 VERLVKPKTHD
-419 EGDPPPG
+419 GKAPKPG
-426 SLAALHYEGSGVLP
+426 SLASLHYEGSGVLP

-453 IDRLAAVARYMFEGF
+453 IDRLAAITRYMFEGF
-468 VEIFEHP
+468 VEVFESP
-475 EEDKGKLIKE
+475 DADKSDLIKE
-485 LIALEDKCD
+485 LKELEEKCD
-494 ELAFD
+494 DLAFE
-499 ITQTLIHCTTESL
+499 ITQTLIYCTTESL

-522 LLRVTAELE
+522 LLRVTGELE

-543 AHRKYRKNRT
+543 AHRKYRKNRVLPQET
-553 LPEETKREIK
+553 LREIK
-563 VFSEQIIDFMELYQ
+563 VFSEQILDFMELYQ
-577 THLKDK
+577 THLKDGSIPDIEK
-583 SVLPEL
+583 
-589 EVAEGIED
+589 AEMIED
-597 RIDASRKM
+597 RIDASRKS
-605 LRKNAVKRMK
+605 LRKNAVKRMQDK
-615 EAVNVKAEM
+615 ENLKAEM
-624 IYVDILN
+624 IYIDILN
-631 EMERIGNDS
+631 EMESIGNDA
-640 LNIVHAL
+640 LNVVQAL

>member
-1 MGNVTTW
+1 MANVSTW
-8 DFIVRLLYVLG
+8 EFIVGFLYILG

-42 MRRIMATMTQNRFF
+42 MRKIMATMTQNRFF
-56 GLMTGLLVTCLVQSS
+56 GLGTGLLITCLVQSS

-124 IIGIGLPLVF
+124 IIGLGLPLVF
-134 SSKPKF
+134 MSQPKF
-140 KHSGEFLVGF
+140 KHTGEFLVGF

-163 VPDVKSLLKSPDPA
+163 VPDVKSLLKSSDPG
-177 DQELVLSIQGFI
+177 DQLLVQDIQGFI

-194 YGFGSVLIFLVI
+194 YGFGSVIIFLII

-229 NGWIDFEIAAAIV
+229 NGWINFEIAAAIV
-242 MGENIGTT
+242 LGENIGTT
-250 VTAWLASIGANI
+250 VTAWLASLGANI

-282 LVLFYPFIAMVDYI
+282 LLLFYPFIGMLDQI
-296 MPGPIG
+296 MPGAIYM
-302 GHNPEKITAAEATAH
+302 EDVTQMEAITYLSEND
-317 LRESGFKGN
+317 FKGE
-326 PSKDDLNKAR
+326 PSENDLAKAR
-336 KEIVNVNIPEA
+336 KA
-347 EAIAHLKES
+347 
-356 GFDKDPSEDDL
+356 
-367 KKARKEIVD
+367 IVD
-376 TNIPLHLSLFHTLFN
+376 KNIPLHLSLFHTLFN
-391 LTNIALLIGF
+391 LANIALLIGF

-408 VERLVKPTSET
+408 VERLVKPKTQD
-419 EGDPPPG
+419 GNAPKPG
-426 SLAALHYEGSGVLP
+426 SLEALHYEGSGVLP

-453 IDRLAAVARYMFEGF
+453 INRLAAITRYMFEGF
-468 VEIFEHP
+468 VEVFESP
-475 EEDKGKLIKE
+475 DSDKSNLIKE
-485 LIALEDKCD
+485 LKELEEKCD
-494 ELAFD
+494 KLTFE
-499 ITQTLIHCTTESL
+499 ITQTLIYCTTESL

-522 LLRVTAELE
+522 LLRVAGELE

-543 AHRKYRKNRT
+543 AHRKYRKNRVLPQET
-553 LPEETKREIK
+553 LREIK
-563 VFSEQIIDFMELYQ
+563 VFSEQILDFMELYQ
-577 THLKDK
+577 THLKDGSIPDIK
-583 SVLPEL
+583 KAEL
-589 EVAEGIED
+589 IEN
-597 RIDASRKM
+597 RIDASRKS
-605 LRKNAVKRMK
+605 LRKNAVKRMQDN
-615 EAVNVKAEM
+615 ENLKAEM
-624 IYVDILN
+624 IYIDILN
-631 EMERIGNDS
+631 EMESIGNDA
-640 LNIVHAL
+640 LNVVQAL